1 MQERKGR
8 IINGRTLLVIYII
21 PAYLSSYIEYL
32 SILYNEYAF
41 FIKNIH
47 ILGLAFDHW
56 MMYSDKR
63 SEEQTKKS
71 ITGHN
76 SHRQHYK

>member
-47 ILGLAFDHW
+47 ILGLAFDH
-56 MMYSDKR
+56 
-63 SEEQTKKS
+63 
-71 ITGHN
+71 
-76 SHRQHYK
+76 